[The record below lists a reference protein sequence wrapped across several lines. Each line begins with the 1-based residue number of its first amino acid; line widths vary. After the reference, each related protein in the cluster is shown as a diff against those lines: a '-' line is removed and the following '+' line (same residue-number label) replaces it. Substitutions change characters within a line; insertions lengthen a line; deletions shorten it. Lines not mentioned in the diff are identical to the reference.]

1 MADDDQDAA
10 AIDQPDAPNEPVPPA
25 IIQAPPQLNAG
36 GLDDIQAMDQ
46 GQMELNEAVD
56 PPAPRNHVFGNAN
69 RDQAWHFEAVRRL
82 PAYVNMRFMN
92 HFRDAEIR
100 LGMERREREWG
111 QRLAAAV
118 DDIGAAAAIDQ
129 ADAPNEPVPPAEA
142 IDNANQ
148 ERAINRPLVNMLM
161 RAEGWNMDLE
171 HAEGLPQG
179 VAEWRLEMNRRER
192 ELDERFAA
200 ANAAEEAARQA
211 VQAVQAERERVR
223 ADDRLLEMQIR
234 LAEEQQQ
241 RARAEVAREAAEA
254 RLLRYRLE
262 ARPIAQA
269 AGLVRHSTISI
280 DFFCNKSE
288 PTAD

>member
-1 MADDDQDAA
+1 MADADQGAA
-10 AIDQPDAPNEPVPPA
+10 ANDQPDAPNEPVPPA
-25 IIQAPPQLNAG
+25 IIQPPPQLNAG
-36 GLDDIQAMDQ
+36 GIEVMDQ
-46 GQMELNEAVD
+46 GQMELDEAVA
-56 PPAPRNHVFGNAN
+56 PPAPRNYVFGNAEL
-69 RDQAWHFEAVRRL
+69 DQAYMEAVRRL
-82 PAYVNMRFMN
+82 PAAHYLNVGYMN
-92 HFRDAEIR
+92 QLRREAEIR

-111 QRLAAAV
+111 ERLAAAA
-118 DDIGAAAAIDQ
+118 DDQGAAAAIDQ

-142 IDNANQ
+142 IDNANR
-148 ERAINRPLVNMLM
+148 EPVINRPLVNMLL

-171 HAEGLPQG
+171 QAEGLPQG

-254 RLLRYRLE
+254 RLIRYRLE

-269 AGLVRHSTISI
+269 AERVRHSTIS
-280 DFFCNKSE
+280 FFSRFFQ
-288 PTAD
+288 